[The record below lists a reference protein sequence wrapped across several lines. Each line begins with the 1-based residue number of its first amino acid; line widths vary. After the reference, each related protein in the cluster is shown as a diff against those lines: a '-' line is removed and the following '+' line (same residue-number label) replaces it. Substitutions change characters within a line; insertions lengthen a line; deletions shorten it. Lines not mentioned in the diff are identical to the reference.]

1 MTGFSTTL
9 LEGVFILALECIRPT
24 KELRRFSIP
33 MMLVNIRRLH
43 FTTRT
48 PAHAVMPAAYFSRYR
63 IRHPHLTANDG

>member
-1 MTGFSTTL
+1 
-9 LEGVFILALECIRPT
+9 
-24 KELRRFSIP
+24 